1 MSIVRGL
8 DGIYVTETRISYV
21 DGEKGRLWYRGYAVD
36 ELARRASFEEVAYL
50 LLYGRLPTRREL
62 EEFVSKLVELRLLPE
77 HVPRIASQLPSNLHV
92 LDKMR
97 VLITLLNGWYGE
109 GKPVSID
116 KKRVDVRPVIEAGVG
131 ILGAAPRLL
140 GLLVAYEAGRE
151 PPGEK
156 REMRSFAAYAL
167 YSLTGREP
175 SSPERDAF
183 NTLLILYADHE
194 LPASTFTAMVAAST
208 LTDIYSAV
216 DAAMA
221 ALKGPL
227 HGGALEEVA
236 KMLLSIGDPGKAEQ
250 YVEKTLAEGKRLM
263 GFGHRVYKTYDP
275 RSLILKRVAGIV
287 ARAVGGDAWRL
298 YQVAQAVEEAAL
310 KRLARKNIYTNV
322 DFWAAV
328 LLYALGIKPRYYTG
342 VFAMAR
348 IVGWVAHVAEY
359 VERNR
364 LIRPRALYTGPLNLP
379 YVPLEARQ

>member
-1 MSIVRGL
+1 MSIARGL

-36 ELARRASFEEVAYL
+36 ELARKASFEEVAYL
-50 LLYGRLPTRREL
+50 LLYGRLPTRSEL
-62 EEFVSKLVELRLLPE
+62 EEFTSRLVESRRLPE
-77 HVPRIASQLPSNLHV
+77 HVLRLAPQLPGHLHV

-97 VLITLLNGWYGE
+97 VLVTLLSGWYGD
-109 GKPVSID
+109 GKPVPID
-116 KKRVDVRPVIEAGVG
+116 KRRINVKPILEAGVG
-131 ILGAAPRLL
+131 LIGAAPRLL
-140 GLLVAYEAGRE
+140 GLIVATESGRE

-156 REMRSFAAYAL
+156 LELRSIAGYAL
-167 YSLTGREP
+167 YALTGREP
-175 SSPERDAF
+175 STPERDAF

-208 LTDIYSAV
+208 LTDIYSAI

-236 KMLLSIGDPGKAEQ
+236 KMLLSINDPSEAEQ
-250 YVEKTLAEGKRLM
+250 FVEKTLSEGKRLM

-275 RSLILKRVAGIV
+275 RSLMLKRVASIV
-287 ARAVGGDAWRL
+287 ARAVGGRAWRL

-310 KRLARKNIYTNV
+310 KRLARKNIYPNV

-328 LLYALGIKPRYYTG
+328 LLYALGINPRYYTG
-342 VFAMAR
+342 VFAVAR
-348 IVGWVAHVAEY
+348 LVGWVAHVAEY

-379 YVPLEARQ
+379 YIPLEARR